1 MKKRFYIYTAVLSL
15 LALSC
20 VRFEEDVTS
29 EKQDVVRMR
38 LTAFM
43 DSEEPLTKTYLDGKP
58 VVSVRNTYWLPED
71 AIGVTGNRNVAKFEN
86 ICEDT
91 TSIAIFDGQYESLNT
106 YYAFYPYSEDASYS
120 SSDTTITLTIPQVQ
134 KYQENTFAT
143 DVVPMVARFNIG
155 DSLYFRNIGGG
166 LVVKLTGT
174 QKITRIRLTAYNSDG
189 TEADISGQFKVK
201 MKSENYDLV
210 PTNNSASVIS
220 IDCGEGV
227 QLTQSTPTAF
237 HFILPP
243 AIYKGVKLVIT
254 SSEGERM
261 VKSSA
266 KELNIR
272 RSNITY
278 ASAFEFKNT
287 VEHIDLS
294 YEGYSNCYVVS
305 DLGVYSFDATVIGNG
320 AFGMT
325 EEFDYHTDDIRI
337 NPESVEILWQEYEN
351 LVYDVKLKDGRVH
364 FLTDGLEGN
373 ALIAVKDAS
382 GTILW
387 SWHIWCTD
395 QPKEHLYVKESDTYI
410 VLDRNIGALRAERGV
425 DNEWKESCGL
435 QYQLG
440 RKDPLAAV
448 NFVRHDNNQS
458 LIESIQNPTVFSS
471 KWNKDSGFWNQNTK
485 TLYDPCPVGYRVAN
499 ENVFA
504 CLLKDGV
511 YDKGWNFLYDGQK
524 SSWYPVKANAYSLG
538 SLEYWGDCYMWIS
551 TPGRSIYFGSGGLS
565 INNNSGGSGQDMI
578 RCMKDE
584 MLFSV
589 LVNFEEISNVTSSSV
604 DVKSEV
610 VVQGNLEVEKS
621 GYVIST
627 EPSVSMSNGRIVYS
641 EAKTGDISMTIDGLS
656 PMTKY
661 YVKAFAETTEGRV
674 YYSSDVKYFITQNG
688 SGTVD
693 LNLNGAANCYIVYPV
708 SATYCFDLVK
718 GNSSESVGD
727 AASVEVLWETYNSLE
742 EVVKGT
748 VVSSVSIEGNH
759 IVMEIPKDARHGNAL
774 VAVKDAAG
782 VILWSWHI
790 WVTDFDPEVTA
801 QTYISGAIMMDR
813 NLGALR
819 ATPGDP
825 SVNGMFY
832 QWGRKDPLLGAYDS
846 NNFISTYPANVK
858 KYAGT
863 SDYQS
868 VEYTIQNPVEVPYV
882 FNPADSWSYNKTIYD
897 PCPVGWRVP
906 DGAPGVWEGIE
917 SHVYKDNGH
926 YFEEPYS
933 IPAAFYPAT
942 GYTNTSAS
950 INYNGKDAWNWSCT
964 TGQNST
970 ESYVM
975 YMYMSSHNNM
985 RLNYKRCEHTV
996 RCSKIDD
1003 SGEAGSGDDYIVDD
1017 EYEW

>member
-1 MKKRFYIYTAVLSL
+1 
-15 LALSC
+15 
-20 VRFEEDVTS
+20 
-29 EKQDVVRMR
+29 
-38 LTAFM
+38 
-43 DSEEPLTKTYLDGKP
+43 
-58 VVSVRNTYWLPED
+58 
-71 AIGVTGNRNVAKFEN
+71 
-86 ICEDT
+86 
-91 TSIAIFDGQYESLNT
+91 
-106 YYAFYPYSEDASYS
+106 
-120 SSDTTITLTIPQVQ
+120 
-134 KYQENTFAT
+134 
-143 DVVPMVARFNIG
+143 
-155 DSLYFRNIGGG
+155 
-166 LVVKLTGT
+166 
-174 QKITRIRLTAYNSDG
+174 
-189 TEADISGQFKVK
+189 
-201 MKSENYDLV
+201 
-210 PTNNSASVIS
+210 
-220 IDCGEGV
+220 
-227 QLTQSTPTAF
+227 
-237 HFILPP
+237 
-243 AIYKGVKLVIT
+243 
-254 SSEGERM
+254 
-261 VKSSA
+261 
-266 KELNIR
+266 
-272 RSNITY
+272 
-278 ASAFEFKNT
+278 
-287 VEHIDLS
+287 
-294 YEGYSNCYVVS
+294 
-305 DLGVYSFDATVIGNG
+305 
-320 AFGMT
+320 
-325 EEFDYHTDDIRI
+325 
-337 NPESVEILWQEYEN
+337 
-351 LVYDVKLKDGRVH
+351 
-364 FLTDGLEGN
+364 
-373 ALIAVKDAS
+373 
-382 GTILW
+382 
-387 SWHIWCTD
+387 
-395 QPKEHLYVKESDTYI
+395 
-410 VLDRNIGALRAERGV
+410 
-425 DNEWKESCGL
+425 
-435 QYQLG
+435 
-440 RKDPLAAV
+440 
-448 NFVRHDNNQS
+448 
-458 LIESIQNPTVFSS
+458 
-471 KWNKDSGFWNQNTK
+471 
-485 TLYDPCPVGYRVAN
+485 
-499 ENVFA
+499 
-504 CLLKDGV
+504 
-511 YDKGWNFLYDGQK
+511 
-524 SSWYPVKANAYSLG
+524 
-538 SLEYWGDCYMWIS
+538 
-551 TPGRSIYFGSGGLS
+551 
-565 INNNSGGSGQDMI
+565 
-578 RCMKDE
+578 
-584 MLFSV
+584 
-589 LVNFEEISNVTSSSV
+589 
-604 DVKSEV
+604 
-610 VVQGNLEVEKS
+610 
-621 GYVIST
+621 
-627 EPSVSMSNGRIVYS
+627 MSNGRIVYS

-985 RLNYKRCEHTV
+985 RLNDKRCEHTV